1 MTRPVASPTQ
11 GAPGP
16 PSAPAA
22 PSIAPKAPVPGTR
35 ALNFKPSL
43 KRLLGLLR
51 PEKVLLGVI
60 LVFAIAS
67 VVLTVAA
74 PSVLGHATNLIF
86 NGVVGEQLPAGLS
99 KDQAIAELRADGQN
113 TTADMVSG
121 MDVVPGVG
129 IDFSAVGWVLI
140 FVLVLYVA
148 SSLLAWAQGYMLNIA
163 LQRTIRNLRASVE
176 KKVHRLPLKYFDSH
190 TRGELL
196 SKVTNDVD
204 NVSTSLQQTLSQL
217 ITGVL
222 TVLGILGVMIW
233 ISPLR
238 ALVALLT
245 VPASFAVTAVIA
257 KRSQPHFV
265 DQWKHTGKLNGQ
277 IEETYTGHELVKAFG
292 RQAEVEREF
301 GERNDKL
308 FQSSFRAQFISGM
321 IMPTI
326 MFLGNLNYVIIAVV
340 GGLRVAS
347 GTISLGEVQA
357 FIQYSRQFTQP
368 LTQVGALVN
377 LVQSGV
383 ASAERI
389 FTLLDAEDEK
399 PDPADARVPAV
410 DTGRVSFENVSFR
423 YHDDQPLIE
432 DLSLV
437 AEPGHLV
444 AIVGPTGA
452 GKTTLVNLI
461 MRFYEIDSGRITIDG
476 VDTREM
482 TRDELRERTGM
493 VLQDTWLFG
502 GTIRDNIAYG
512 DPSAS
517 EEEILE
523 AARVSYVDK
532 FVHSLPNG
540 YDTLIDEE
548 GNNVSAGEKQLITI
562 ARAFLA
568 KPLILILDEA
578 TSSVDTRTE
587 LLVQKATA
595 ALRSDRTSFV
605 IAHRLSTIR
614 DADLI
619 VVMEDGHIV
628 EQGDHDSLLRKRG
641 AYQRLYSSQFS

>member
-1 MTRPVASPTQ
+1 M
-11 GAPGP
+11 
-16 PSAPAA
+16 
-22 PSIAPKAPVPGTR
+22 PGTR

-233 ISPLR
+233 ISPLL

-245 VPASFAVTAVIA
+245 V
-257 KRSQPHFV
+257 
-265 DQWKHTGKLNGQ
+265 
-277 IEETYTGHELVKAFG
+277 
-292 RQAEVEREF
+292 
-301 GERNDKL
+301 
-308 FQSSFRAQFISGM
+308 
-321 IMPTI
+321 
-326 MFLGNLNYVIIAVV
+326 
-340 GGLRVAS
+340 
-347 GTISLGEVQA
+347 
-357 FIQYSRQFTQP
+357 
-368 LTQVGALVN
+368 
-377 LVQSGV
+377 
-383 ASAERI
+383 
-389 FTLLDAEDEK
+389 
-399 PDPADARVPAV
+399 
-410 DTGRVSFENVSFR
+410 
-423 YHDDQPLIE
+423 
-432 DLSLV
+432 
-437 AEPGHLV
+437 
-444 AIVGPTGA
+444 
-452 GKTTLVNLI
+452 
-461 MRFYEIDSGRITIDG
+461 
-476 VDTREM
+476 
-482 TRDELRERTGM
+482 
-493 VLQDTWLFG
+493 
-502 GTIRDNIAYG
+502 
-512 DPSAS
+512 
-517 EEEILE
+517 
-523 AARVSYVDK
+523 
-532 FVHSLPNG
+532 
-540 YDTLIDEE
+540 
-548 GNNVSAGEKQLITI
+548 
-562 ARAFLA
+562 
-568 KPLILILDEA
+568 
-578 TSSVDTRTE
+578 
-587 LLVQKATA
+587 
-595 ALRSDRTSFV
+595 
-605 IAHRLSTIR
+605 
-614 DADLI
+614 
-619 VVMEDGHIV
+619 
-628 EQGDHDSLLRKRG
+628 
-641 AYQRLYSSQFS
+641 